1 MLRRSE
7 SCAADYCENCDRW
20 HGDPRIVPLHLGP
33 TWERDTFGRFIA
45 PEFSLA
51 PDLMAWAKRWLTHPD
66 GAPWTFTKEQVR
78 LLHWIYAVDERGRF
92 VYRELNV
99 QRLKGWG

>member
-1 MLRRSE
+1 
-7 SCAADYCENCDRW
+7 
-20 HGDPRIVPLHLGP
+20 
-33 TWERDTFGRFIA
+33 
-45 PEFSLA
+45 
-51 PDLMAWAKRWLTHPD
+51 MAWAKRWLTHPD

-78 LLHWIYAVDERGRF
+78 LLHWIYAIDHRGRF